1 MNLIIY
7 QQPDAGKIY
16 LFKDPFESKYQLI
29 INERE
34 KQVLKMKSP
43 KAFID
48 YPQTIDDVYE
58 NPEDYKPTNKRKV
71 LIVFDNIIV
80 DVEAN

>member
-1 MNLIIY
+1 
-7 QQPDAGKIY
+7 
-16 LFKDPFESKYQLI
+16 
-29 INERE
+29 
-34 KQVLKMKSP
+34 MKSP

>member
-34 KQVLKMKSP
+34 KVGIKDEISKS
-43 KAFID
+43 I
-48 YPQTIDDVYE
+48 Y
-58 NPEDYKPTNKRKV
+58 
-71 LIVFDNIIV
+71 
-80 DVEAN
+80 